1 LTDLKFFYRPKKTF
15 KRYTHK
21 TFFLSLLVMIILLTL
36 YVWQRVMV
44 IKLLKETE
52 EFKEVLA
59 QEEKKYKYLNL
70 EITEL
75 SSIDRIEKI
84 AHDKLGLIYP
94 AREQIIYV
102 DVGKLN
108 KSTLPVNLWVKLKN
122 LGKKLNPFEERGV
135 QAKEI
140 KHDL

>member
-1 LTDLKFFYRPKKTF
+1 MKELKFFYRPKKTF

-21 TFFLSLLVMIILLTL
+21 TIFLSLLAMIVLLTL

-59 QEEKKYKYLNL
+59 HEEKKYKYMNL
-70 EITEL
+70 DITEL

-94 AREQIIYV
+94 ERGQIIFV
-102 DVGKLN
+102 DMGKLN
-108 KSTLPVNLWVKLKN
+108 NSNLPLNLWVKLKK

-135 QAKEI
+135 EAKEI

>member
-1 LTDLKFFYRPKKTF
+1 MDLRFFYWPKKTL
-15 KRYTHK
+15 KIHSKK
-21 TFFLSLLVMIILLTL
+21 TFYMALLMLIILSTL
-36 YVWQRVMV
+36 YVWQRITV

-52 EFKEVLA
+52 GFKKVLA

-75 SSIDRIEKI
+75 SSIERIEKI
-84 AHDKLGLIYP
+84 ARENLGMVYP
-94 AREQIIYV
+94 SREQIIFV
-102 DVGKLN
+102 DVVNLEG
-108 KSTLPVNLWVKLKN
+108 STIPGNLWVKLKS
-122 LGKKLNPFEERGV
+122 LGAKLNPFQDKGL